1 MRSGCSSTHQF
12 EDTQE
17 GIDRSGA
24 AGPRQVWGLIGP
36 FGGEWN
42 PLAWFESRP
51 IHPVN
56 RTTIRNQARRL
67 TRSYSQSGVAHAP
80 KLKPGFGARLMNNF
94 GVTIRTRTRTRTRTI
109 CLTNF
114 GIQDKI
120 AQNRKRRARC
130 GPGSLEL
137 VPGGA
142 ARLSSPKS
150 SPHRANV

>member
-1 MRSGCSSTHQF
+1 MEGRNWNRPQSSAS
-12 EDTQE
+12 E
-17 GIDRSGA
+17 SSMSSS
-24 AGPRQVWGLIGP
+24 L
-36 FGGEWN
+36 
-42 PLAWFESRP
+42 LAWFESRP

-67 TRSYSQSGVAHAP
+67 TRSYSQSGAAHAP

-94 GVTIRTRTRTRTRTI
+94 GVTIRTRTRTSTI
-109 CLTNF
+109 RLTNF

-142 ARLSSPKS
+142 ADELEIS
-150 SPHRANV
+150 HRPYKIAQACPNSRARCNDASQP